1 MVRGQFVYAEA
12 RTMCVALMGAFGLA
26 GNPSSFMSH
35 YDISPH
41 EADNRNHTRSP
52 KKDAAVDPQLPRV
65 NRPDQFTSISH
76 IAAVATNRTC
86 SSTAAE
92 PYAT

>member
-1 MVRGQFVYAEA
+1 
-12 RTMCVALMGAFGLA
+12 MCVALKGAFGLA
-26 GNPSSFMSH
+26 ECSSSFMSH

-52 KKDAAVDPQLPRV
+52 KKDVAVDPQLPRV
-65 NRPDQFTSISH
+65 NWPGEILVDQPYRGSGN
-76 IAAVATNRTC
+76 NRTC
-86 SSTAAE
+86 TSTAAE